1 MQATGTSERPA
12 FAVLKGHIDWSLLI
26 GKSLRR
32 DEIPEFWKV

>member
-12 FAVLKGHIDWSLLI
+12 FAVLKGHIDWSLI